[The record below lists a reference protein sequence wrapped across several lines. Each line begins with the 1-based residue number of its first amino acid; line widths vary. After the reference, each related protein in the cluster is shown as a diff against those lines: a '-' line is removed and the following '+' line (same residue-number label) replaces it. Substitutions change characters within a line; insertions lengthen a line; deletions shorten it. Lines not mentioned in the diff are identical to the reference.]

1 MTKRMLSAL
10 LTILILLGTSV
21 SCGRADGGAE
31 TAKNEG
37 FSSADTEEQESNAVE
52 KDPLMDAIDE
62 HVSELAGGCSFKGQ
76 SFTWIGI
83 GYQAPKKDEE
93 LGDVQSDAFYF
104 RQREIE
110 ERFFIDWIN
119 YTPPALE
126 DQGLDPITEAVKQDV
141 LAGTG
146 AYDAGYGMSHT
157 CQPLLVNDCLVDTA
171 EFSVVDID
179 NPWWCRS
186 IRDSYSINGALYFL
200 NGPILGCYYQDA
212 SSVVFNKTVAENY
225 SIGGLYDTVKRGE
238 WTFDRMFEIASA
250 VPENA
255 NGTGAYRYGD
265 PDALSTVI
273 AHGLTVTKL
282 DAEGRPYIEENL
294 PIDLSDLAD
303 KFCKIYGD
311 DTQTVNCK
319 SSSFGFSREDFSE
332 KYGYENYPEMF
343 EDDRILFLFIPTDEA
358 AYLRQ
363 RDVNFGIL
371 PMPKGSTAQDNYIS
385 YATSRSLFN
394 VFIPKSVKNVEMT
407 DVVVEAMAA
416 LGYKY
421 FKTAFYET
429 LLKGR
434 STKDFDS
441 KDMIDIIFSTKKYD
455 LINVLDKDASVN
467 GDGVL
472 VSLLDDCVVQSTD
485 NFASR
490 FFINS
495 KIVNGNLKMIL
506 AKLAADQ

>member
-21 SCGRADGGAE
+21 SCGRADGVAE

-52 KDPLMDAIDE
+52 KDPLMDVIDE
-62 HVSELAGGCSFKGQ
+62 HVSELAAGCSFKGQ

-225 SIGGLYDTVKRGE
+225 GIGGLYDTVKRGE

-282 DAEGRPYIEENL
+282 DAEGKPYIEENL

-319 SSSFGFSREDFSE
+319 SSSFGFSREDFEE
-332 KYGYENYPEMF
+332 KYGYESYEDMF
-343 EDDRILFLFIPTDEA
+343 ADDRILFLFIPTDEA
-358 AYLRQ
+358 AWLRIHEV
-363 RDVNFGIL
+363 RFGIL
-371 PMPKGSTAQDNYIS
+371 PMPKGDVNQESYIS
-385 YATSRSLFN
+385 YATPVSAFN
-394 VFIPKSVKNVEMT
+394 VFVPKSNKSLDTT
-407 DVVVEAMAA
+407 DVILEAMAA

-421 FKTAFYET
+421 FKPVFT
-429 LLKGR
+429 
-434 STKDFDS
+434 
-441 KDMIDIIFSTKKYD
+441 IP
-455 LINVLDKDASVN
+455 
-467 GDGVL
+467 
-472 VSLLDDCVVQSTD
+472 C
-485 NFASR
+485 
-490 FFINS
+490 
-495 KIVNGNLKMIL
+495 
-506 AKLAADQ
+506 